1 MLLFHEVCNKYKI
14 YLLKDGLKLEKGFL
28 NKFDLMQ
35 EMVLLVDL
43 SFYSLGCLYDKE
55 SNRE

>member
-1 MLLFHEVCNKYKI
+1 MLLFHEVCNWYKI
-14 YLLKDGLKLEKGFL
+14 YLLIDGLKLEKGFL

-43 SFYSLGCLYDKE
+43 SFHSLGCLYDLE
-55 SNRE
+55 SNRD